1 MEKFRL
7 SLLCANELGKFG
19 VLELVQVNKVAP
31 ALRVINILLAILLL
45 SSPTD
50 PTVGTSKFKIK
61 SVVGGW
67 LPGGVP
73 VGG

>member
-19 VLELVQVNKVAP
+19 VLELARVNKVAP

-50 PTVGTSKFKIK
+50 PTVGTMKYEVCMSDGINSTKYNI
-61 SVVGGW
+61 
-67 LPGGVP
+67 
-73 VGG
+73 